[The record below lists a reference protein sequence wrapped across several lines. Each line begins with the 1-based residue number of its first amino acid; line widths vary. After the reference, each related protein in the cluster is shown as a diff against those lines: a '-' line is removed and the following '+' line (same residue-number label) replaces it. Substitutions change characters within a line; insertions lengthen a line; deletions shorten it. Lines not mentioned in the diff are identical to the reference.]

1 MLQTG
6 YGLIKEANKGL
17 NNIDPSTKKCG
28 FFIKNCISRY
38 LTKIVNKY
46 EYLYYIILIPT
57 IVIVA
62 METVNVC

>member
-28 FFIKNCISRY
+28 FFIKNCISS
-38 LTKIVNKY
+38 
-46 EYLYYIILIPT
+46 P
-57 IVIVA
+57 
-62 METVNVC
+62 